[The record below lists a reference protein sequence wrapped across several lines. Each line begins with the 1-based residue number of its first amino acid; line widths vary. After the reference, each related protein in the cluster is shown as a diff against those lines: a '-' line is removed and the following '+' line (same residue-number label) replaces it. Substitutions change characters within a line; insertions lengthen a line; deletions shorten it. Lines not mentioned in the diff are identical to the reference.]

1 MKRGER
7 TGNLYRRT
15 SLYGGHVAGDGMLY
29 DDYSEQS
36 GGWDYDPGTVRVRMP
51 HDDVEPEK
59 LNGPIVCYKAG
70 ERMDSNGSS

>member
-36 GGWDYDPGTVRVRMP
+36 GGWDYD
-51 HDDVEPEK
+51 VEPEK
-59 LNGPIVCYKAG
+59 LNGPVVCYKAG
-70 ERMDSNGSS
+70 ERNRKDG

>member
-15 SLYGGHVAGDGMLY
+15 SLYGGHVAGDGILH

-36 GGWDYDPGTVRVRMP
+36 GGMDYDPGTVLVRMP
-51 HDDVEPEK
+51 HDGVNPDE
-59 LNGPIVCYKAG
+59 LNGPVVCYK
-70 ERMDSNGSS
+70 EDSHV

>member
-51 HDDVEPEK
+51 HDDVEPEE
-59 LNGPIVCYKAG
+59 LNGPVICYKAG
-70 ERMDSNGSS
+70 EINRKDG

>member
-36 GGWDYDPGTVRVRMP
+36 GGWDYDPGKVRVRMP
-51 HDDVEPEK
+51 RDD
-59 LNGPIVCYKAG
+59 
-70 ERMDSNGSS
+70 

>member
-15 SLYGGHVAGDGMLY
+15 SLYGGHVAGDGIMR

-36 GGWDYDPGTVRVRMP
+36 GCVDYDPGTVRVRLP
-51 HDDVEPEK
+51 HDGVKPEE
-59 LNGPIVCYKAG
+59 LNGPVVCYKAG
-70 ERMDSNGSS
+70 ERNRKDG

>member
-15 SLYGGHVAGDGMLY
+15 SLCGCHVAGDGMLY

-36 GGWDYDPGTVRVRMP
+36 GGWDYDPGAVRVRMP
-51 HDDVEPEK
+51 HDGVKPEE
-59 LNGPIVCYKAG
+59 LNGPVVCYKAG
-70 ERMDSNGSS
+70 ERDKKDG